1 MITKTAFAEIILDYQ
16 KKELPPIIPR
26 DLEVDLEIPIKRAIT
41 IMGPRRAG
49 KTFYLYS
56 LIKKLLG
63 QGIDK
68 SQTLYINF
76 ENPKLAGISL
86 EDLPILMESFYEA
99 APQNLQKKVWL
110 FFDEI
115 QNIKGWESFIRNL
128 LDKDNLQIFISGSSS
143 KFLSKEI
150 STSMRGRTLSY
161 LMLPFSFREFL
172 NAKKIEFRKEFFA
185 SEEKVKIN
193 SAFEEY
199 LNYGGYPETIFYPK
213 EREKIIQEIIETTI
227 YMDLIERYGIRN
239 IKAVKLMFNYL
250 IKAKEFSVN
259 KFHHF
264 LESTGINTSKN
275 TLHNYLEIFNDA
287 FIFFP
292 LKKFSYSLKKI
303 EQSSAK
309 IYAIDNGFITEI
321 IGNDTGKK
329 LENLVFTALL
339 RRGYRI
345 NADLFYY
352 EETREVDFVVKN
364 KDNEI
369 TELIQVC
376 HDLTNIA
383 TKDREIKA
391 LLKFSK
397 KFKCENLT
405 VITNDFETIE
415 KRDEKSINFI
425 PAWKWLLN

>member
-1 MITKTAFAEIILDYQ
+1 MITKTIFVEIILDYHR
-16 KKELPPIIPR
+16 KELPSIISR
-26 DLEVDLEIPIKRAIT
+26 DLEVDLEIPIKRVIT

-63 QGIDK
+63 QGIEK

-76 ENPKLAGISL
+76 ENPKLAEISL
-86 EDLPILMESFYEA
+86 EDLPILMEAFYEV
-99 APQNLQKKVWL
+99 APHNLQKKVWL

-115 QNIKGWESFIRNL
+115 QNVKGWESFVRNF
-128 LDKDNLQIFISGSSS
+128 LDNDNLQIFISGSSS
-143 KFLSKEI
+143 KLLSKEI
-150 STSMRGRTLSY
+150 ATSMRGRTLSY
-161 LMLPFSFREFL
+161 LMLPFSFKEFL
-172 NAKKIEFRKEFFA
+172 SAKQIDFKKDFFS
-185 SEEKVKIN
+185 SEEKIKIN

-199 LNYGGYPETIFYPK
+199 LNYGGYPEMIFYPK
-213 EREKIIQEIIETTI
+213 EREKIIREIIEVTI

-239 IKAVKLMFNYL
+239 IKTIKLMFNYL
-250 IKAKEFSVN
+250 IKSKEFSVN

-264 LESTGINTSKN
+264 LKSTGIKTSKN
-275 TLHNYLEIFNDA
+275 TIHNYLEIFNDA

-309 IYAIDNGFITEI
+309 IYTVDNGFITELV
-321 IGNDTGKK
+321 GNDKGKK

-339 RRGYRI
+339 KKGYRI
-345 NADLFYY
+345 NVDLFYY
-352 EETREVDFVVKN
+352 KETREVDFVLKN
-364 KDNEI
+364 KNNEI
-369 TELIQVC
+369 TELLQVC
-376 HDLTNIA
+376 HDLTDIA

-397 KFKCENLT
+397 KFKCEDLT
-405 VITNDFETIE
+405 IITNDFEAIE
-415 KRDEKSINFI
+415 KYEDRNINFI